1 MLTSTQKWH
10 SLNDA
15 MEAGVRERER
25 EAEQLKSQHEQ
36 LRQQLTTDIDDLVRI
51 YFTLVLGI

>member
-1 MLTSTQKWH
+1 
-10 SLNDA
+10 

-51 YFTLVLGI
+51 YFTLVLGIW